1 MVENDLDNWVEKMQ
15 QIIINTKPAGWK
27 VENPELAFDPPDH
40 NPVIIKECGKT
51 RVIYVPTMVELW
63 IHHVIV
69 LIIEPIVYGSTAIH
83 LFQEEDLTG
92 ERRR

>member
-40 NPVIIKECGKT
+40 NPVIIKECGKQELFMFQQWWSCG
-51 RVIYVPTMVELW
+51 YTM
-63 IHHVIV
+63 
-69 LIIEPIVYGSTAIH
+69 
-83 LFQEEDLTG
+83 
-92 ERRR
+92 